1 MARPG
6 RQARAER
13 RAAERAARR
22 AATDPRQVEDRRE
35 AARRTDPP
43 LEGPAL
49 EVRLR
54 ELGIGQD
61 RRRAPGDRRS
71 GGDRRRR

>member
-1 MARPG
+1 MASAG

-13 RAAERAARR
+13 RAAARR
-22 AATDPRQVEDRRE
+22 AKLAAIEPRKDERRQE
-35 AARRTDPP
+35 RRRADPP
-43 LEGPAL
+43 LEGEAL
-49 EVRLR
+49 ERRLR

-61 RRRAPGDRRS
+61 RRRAPGDRRD